1 MPNNASE
8 GQQELYN
15 STGRTDHNITFLD
28 MREDCYPIMGLAVY
42 TKDAIPLNV
51 SVFLVYNFLDAKKC
65 FYEVDNLSVA
75 IYNTV

>member
-1 MPNNASE
+1 
-8 GQQELYN
+8 
-15 STGRTDHNITFLD
+15 

-75 IYNTV
+75 IYNTVQAQINELFAEYMFEDCMTCQ